1 MLFLASLVL
10 VLHLLWIFWVVF
22 GAYWTHGRVFLT
34 TFHILSLVWGIAV
47 ELSPL
52 PCPLTI
58 TEQIFEQ
65 KAGAGAYQGAFLAHL
80 LDRLVYPNLPAA
92 FLVGAGVAVCGINL
106 GIYLYRYQK
115 SRL

>member
-10 VLHLLWIFWVVF
+10 VLHLLWIVWVILGAFW
-22 GAYWTHGRVFLT
+22 TRGRASLT

-52 PCPLTI
+52 QCPLTI
-58 TEQIFEQ
+58 TEQILEQ
-65 KAGAGAYQGAFLAHL
+65 KAGAETYHGAFLAHL

-92 FLVGAGVAVCGINL
+92 FLVGAGVFVCGINL

>member
-10 VLHLLWIFWVVF
+10 VLHLLWVVWVILGAFW
-22 GAYWTHGRVFLT
+22 TRGRTFLT
-34 TFHILSLVWGIAV
+34 TFHIVSLVWGIAV
-47 ELSPL
+47 ELLPL

-92 FLVGAGVAVCGINL
+92 FRRKELQSVG
-106 GIYLYRYQK
+106 
-115 SRL
+115 